1 MHPRLAAVLNGVSLT
16 GDLAR
21 DTDALFAQ
29 AGSRITREHVPRVAR
44 LAQELAGRF
53 GLDPDQAVTA
63 AYLHDVGGAF
73 PRSEMVAACT
83 DLGLIVL
90 PEERQVPMLLHQK
103 LSAELAREAFGVT
116 DAAVLDA
123 VRCHTTLRA
132 HATPLDELLF
142 LADKIEW
149 DRGGEPP
156 YKANLLSTM
165 DGGLTAGARWLLAYL
180 HDHPEDL
187 LVVHP
192 WLREAWAWYGVTWVC
207 TLGACGTNAT

>member
-1 MHPRLAAVLNGVSLT
+1 MRPRLAAVLNGLTLT

-21 DTDALFAQ
+21 DTDALFALS
-29 AGSRITREHVPRVAR
+29 GSRITREHVPRVAR
-44 LAQELAGRF
+44 LAGELAGRF
-53 GLDPDQAVTA
+53 GLDPEQARAA

-73 PRSEMVAACT
+73 PRAEMVDACSE
-83 DLGLIVL
+83 LGLEVL

-103 LSAELAREAFGVT
+103 LSAELAREAFGVR
-116 DAAVLDA
+116 DAALLDA

-156 YKANLLSTM
+156 YRAELLAAL
-165 DGGLTAGARWLLAYL
+165 DGGLHAGARWLLAFLYA
-180 HDHPEDL
+180 HPEDL
-187 LVVHP
+187 LIVHP
-192 WLREAWAWYGVTWVC
+192 WLREAWAWYGIGQG
-207 TLGACGTNAT
+207 LL